1 METLIILGFVFFAT
15 MSVFGFIDVMRQI
28 NRIPDEPLETKKIS
42 PCVGHELESQ
52 KEEKRLSKKRVG
64 RRN

>member
-28 NRIPDEPLETKKIS
+28 NKIPDEI
-42 PCVGHELESQ
+42 ELQ
-52 KEEKRLSKKRVG
+52 KEEKNETK
-64 RRN
+64 